1 MRPFTTLADP
11 ILILR
16 GLGRV
21 SAIALL
27 LLATPDRVR
36 AQYPGELAGRV
47 TDAITGEPVAGAQIE
62 VLGTGLTAVSDGRG
76 EFQIRGL
83 EPGRHS
89 LRLSRIG
96 YETLQQEIEIRN
108 GETTRFTARL
118 GADPVPLESVRAEA
132 KRSESPG
139 SVTISRDEIERSAER
154 TAAGLL
160 EGRAGLVV
168 RRTGPSGRQTL
179 SIRGSSADEV
189 LVLLDGAPLND
200 PLTGETDLSTVPAS
214 QIESITVLPGS
225 QSVRFGAGAAAG
237 AVLIESRASASPLGL
252 RLESGSLGYWSG
264 ALEASGS
271 AIGLDW
277 SAGGQAR
284 TIDGEFEYE
293 RPDVIGGG
301 TTLRTNSDAE
311 EATIFGAA
319 SGNVGGGAVRLRAG
333 YDRLERGIPGPS
345 YQPTAS
351 AREELRRWRGQANW
365 ETSRGQVRALAR
377 LHGVLQQARFF
388 DPSPPAGLPYDTR
401 TDALALGAR
410 LGADVWLNGVLE
422 SLTGGV
428 EVREHRYESDA
439 LHETAPNGRFDLG
452 AFLSGD
458 FAAASGAS
466 PQLTAA
472 VRVDHDGLDNAWRVT
487 HELTVAAAAGP
498 AAFSVRHASSYS
510 PPTFGDQFF
519 REGVAV
525 KPNPQLRAERIPS
538 DVSAG
543 ASLEGQIGA
552 ARGRLSMSG
561 YIADVKD
568 MIIWSPDF
576 RFVWSPQNHD
586 VKRRGIDI
594 EGSLDLGEPRFG
606 VRAAYT
612 LPHVVYDRPGD
623 DTVQVMYRPRH
634 SGSAGASW
642 RPARWELALDARFV
656 GTRYPVPAP
665 LNGLDPYVTI
675 DLRLRRSFDAGS
687 WEVVPTLAVDRL
699 LNNEDS
705 LIFGYPEPGRTI
717 RFEVAA
723 RPR

>member
-1 MRPFTTLADP
+1 
-11 ILILR
+11 
-16 GLGRV
+16 
-21 SAIALL
+21 
-27 LLATPDRVR
+27 
-36 AQYPGELAGRV
+36 V
-47 TDAITGEPVAGAQIE
+47 TGVQIE
-62 VLGTGLTAVSDGRG
+62 VLSTGLTAVSDGRG

-89 LRLSRIG
+89 VRLSRIG
-96 YETLQQEIEIRN
+96 YETLEQEIEIRN
-108 GETTRFTARL
+108 GETTRFTASL
-118 GADPVPLESVRAEA
+118 GANPVPLEAVRAEA
-132 KRSESPG
+132 KRGEALG
-139 SVTISRDEIERSAER
+139 SITISRDEIERSAER

-160 EGRAGLVV
+160 KGRAGLVV

-200 PLTGETDLSTVPAS
+200 PLTGETDLSTIPVS

-225 QSVRFGAGAAAG
+225 QSARFGAGAAAG
-237 AVLIESRASASPLGL
+237 AVLIESRASASPFGL
-252 RLESGSLGYWSG
+252 RLESGSLGYLSG
-264 ALEASGS
+264 GLETSGS

-277 SAGGQAR
+277 TAGGQAR
-284 TIDGEFEYE
+284 TLDGEFEYE

-301 TTLRTNSDAE
+301 TTLRTNSDVE
-311 EATIFGAA
+311 EASVFGAA
-319 SGNVGGGAVRLRAG
+319 SGSVGGGAVRLRAG
-333 YDRLERGIPGPS
+333 YNRVERGIPGPS
-345 YQPTAS
+345 YQPTTS
-351 AREELRRWRGQANW
+351 AREELTRWRGQTGW
-365 ETSRGQVRALAR
+365 ETSRGQMRASAR

-401 TDALALGAR
+401 TDALAIGAR
-410 LGADVWLNGVLE
+410 LTADVWLNGALE
-422 SLTGGV
+422 SLAGGM

-439 LHETAPNGRFDLG
+439 LDEAAPNGRFDFG
-452 AFLSGD
+452 VFLSGD
-458 FAAASGAS
+458 FAPASGAG

-472 VRVDHDGLDNAWRVT
+472 MRVDHDGLDNAWRVT
-487 HELTVAAAAGP
+487 HELTVTAAAGP
-498 AAFSVRHASSYS
+498 ATFSVRHASSYS

-519 REGVAV
+519 REGVV
-525 KPNPQLRAERIPS
+525 VNPNPELRAERIPS
-538 DVSAG
+538 DLSAG
-543 ASLEGQIGA
+543 ASLEGRIGTA
-552 ARGRLSMSG
+552 HGRLAVSG

-576 RFVWSPQNHD
+576 RFVWSPHNYD
-586 VKRRGIDI
+586 VKRRGIDF
-594 EGSLDLGEPRFG
+594 EGSLDLRKPSLS

-612 LPHVVYDRPGD
+612 LAHVVYDRAGD

-642 RPARWELALDARFV
+642 RPARWELTMDARFV

-665 LNGLDPYVTI
+665 LNALDPYVTI
-675 DLRLRRSFDAGS
+675 DLRLRRSIDAGG
-687 WEVVPTLAVDRL
+687 WEIVPTFAVDRL
-699 LNNEDS
+699 LNNDDS